1 MSQEALSFL
10 PMFLLDHKSIQFIP
24 FQDYC
29 VLIKSRVPLIWKLS
43 ELHVTQVHLD
53 NTVQASHVF

>member
-1 MSQEALSFL
+1 
-10 PMFLLDHKSIQFIP
+10 MFLLDHKSIQFIP